1 MDISALF
8 PTVAT
13 STETDSSLANTSLT
27 QEDFLKLLIAQL
39 ENQDPLNPQDSTEF
53 TAQLAQFSSLEQLMN
68 VNSSLSDLQ
77 TIVFSQ
83 NNASIVSLLGK
94 EVLYYGNEVP
104 LASGQSA
111 NIKYDLAQDASLV
124 TVNVYDSSDNLVR
137 TINPGSQ
144 SAGRQTVAF
153 DGLDSSGNPLA
164 SGTYHYKVSAT
175 TLQGDSISAV
185 TYSSSG
191 TITGI
196 SYQDGTAVLLS
207 GNISIPI
214 ANIVE
219 VSS

>member
-13 STETDSSLANTSLT
+13 STDTESLASTSLG
-27 QEDFLKLLIAQL
+27 QEDFLKLLITQL

-53 TAQLAQFSSLEQLMN
+53 TAQLAQFSSLEQLTN
-68 VNSSLSDLQ
+68 INTALSNLQ

-83 NNASIVSLLGK
+83 NNASITSLLGK
-94 EVLYYGNEVP
+94 SVLSYGNEIPVV
-104 LASGQSA
+104 SGQSA
-111 NIKYDLAQDASLV
+111 DIKYDLAQDASLV
-124 TVNVYDSSDNLVR
+124 TVDIYDSSDNLVR
-137 TINPGSQ
+137 TISPGSQ
-144 SAGRQTVAF
+144 SAGRQTVTF

-164 SGTYHYKVSAT
+164 SGTYYYKVSAT
-175 TLQGDSISAV
+175 TLEGNSISA
-185 TYSSSG
+185 TSYSSSG

-207 GNISIPI
+207 GNSSIPV

-219 VSS
+219 VSN